1 MDPNTIKEKLQDT
14 LVVVSGI
21 PRSGTSLL
29 MQMLGAGGM
38 EILSDRK
45 REPDRNNPK
54 GYLELE
60 AVKRLAKDNSC
71 LRGQTGK
78 AVKVISHLLKY
89 LPNENQKYKIIFVNR
104 EMNEIIKSQR
114 KMLRKDEKKY
124 SKSLIK
130 AFLKELK
137 GVKRW
142 VKTEPNKE
150 LINVHFERIIKN
162 PMKEVD
168 KIVKFL
174 GVPLDKEKMK
184 EAVDPSLY
192 RSKVG
197 Q

>member
-1 MDPNTIKEKLQDT
+1 MDPNIIKEKLQDT

-29 MQMLGAGGM
+29 MQMLDAGGM

-54 GYLELE
+54 GYLEFE

-89 LPNENQKYKIIFVNR
+89 LPKENQKYKIIFVNR

-162 PMKEVD
+162 PMKEID